1 MDHMLV
7 LGMTIKFIDQDS
19 TLLKLLLVSRT
30 FNEMLKDQV
39 LKQALMRSSQD
50 KLGRK
55 RTILWLKIL
64 QVDTRIMDTEYMI
77 YKQ

>member
-39 LKQALMRSSQD
+39 LK
-50 KLGRK
+50 
-55 RTILWLKIL
+55 
-64 QVDTRIMDTEYMI
+64 
-77 YKQ
+77 

>member
-64 QVDTRIMDTEYMI
+64 
-77 YKQ
+77 